1 MKKNDN
7 GAVQTFANNSEKNI
21 FIIILLYKFECWKKK
36 PTHLSRLIF
45 KFHSLIYLEFEE
57 ELLYLIGPRLIHQP
71 LFLKIDSFHDKTS
84 RRKIIKLDY
93 KLCLPFISTN
103 IHPPETIEK
112 LKLTQ
117 TKVYTPH
124 ARTIT
129 MRVPS
134 ITELRGRWKRS

>member
-21 FIIILLYKFECWKKK
+21 FIIILLYKFEYWKKK

-45 KFHSLIYLEFEE
+45 KFHSFGLIYLEFEE
-57 ELLYLIGPRLIHQP
+57 ELLYLIGPRLIHQS

-103 IHPPETIEK
+103 IHPPGTIDNREIK
-112 LKLTQ
+112 INSNKSI
-117 TKVYTPH
+117 YSACIYSNDH
-124 ARTIT
+124 DAR
-129 MRVPS
+129 S
-134 ITELRGRWKRS
+134 FDN